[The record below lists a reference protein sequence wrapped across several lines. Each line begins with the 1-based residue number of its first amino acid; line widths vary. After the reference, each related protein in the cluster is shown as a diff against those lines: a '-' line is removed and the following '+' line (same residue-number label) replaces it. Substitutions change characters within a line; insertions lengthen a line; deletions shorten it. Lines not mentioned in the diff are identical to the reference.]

1 MQDHIFIGGG
11 GPDYA
16 QPQYLTLKYAT
27 DMGWWQARQV
37 REKR

>member
-16 QPQYLTLKYAT
+16 QPQYLTLKYAN
-27 DMGWWQARQV
+27 
-37 REKR
+37 